1 MAICRPLS
9 ASSRTAGS
17 PDSACAGDLACN
29 LQFRSARRP
38 LPGRFLDEKETVIQ
52 SNELFRQVVKSKL
65 NEAVAATGSRDS
77 IRIQQVADPIDMTQE
92 AAEREL
98 AMQNLHRGAAL
109 VRQLRSAMERLDDSS
124 YGICLHC
131 EELISPKRLKAIPW
145 TEFCISCQETAD
157 HSNSKR
163 EFNTS
168 ARELPEAA

>member
-1 MAICRPLS
+1 MGGRPSFS
-9 ASSRTAGS
+9 ASSSLRFPGTFYGSSGRCQGFATPRKKRAPLTPPRPSNKILRARKRREGVANGNRAGRLYCRPS
-17 PDSACAGDLACN
+17 SIPDPVCISLLRGKN
-29 LQFRSARRP
+29 
-38 LPGRFLDEKETVIQ
+38 GLDNGVH
-52 SNELFRQVVKSKL
+52 L
-65 NEAVAATGSRDS
+65 
-77 IRIQQVADPIDMTQE
+77 M
-92 AAEREL
+92 
-98 AMQNLHRGAAL
+98 AMQNLHREAAL